1 MTQET
6 LAKKEMV
13 QNMFNNIA
21 PKYDLLNHL
30 LSVGIDKGWRR
41 KVRKALAAGHPEII
55 LDVATGTGDL
65 AIELAKLSVK
75 KIIGI
80 DIAEDMLEIGKK
92 KVAKKGFDQI
102 ITLEPGDS
110 EAIRYEDN
118 YFDAITVAFGVRNY
132 ENLEKGLREMCRVL
146 KPGKKVAILEF
157 SKPSSFPMK
166 NIYQFYFN
174 YILPG
179 VGRMVSKDR
188 SAYTYLPQSVARFPE
203 NKKFMDVLQKV
214 GFKNPRQNRL
224 TFGIATL
231 YLAEKEIIRNPLK

>member
-1 MTQET
+1 MTQKT
-6 LAKKEMV
+6 HAKKEMV

-30 LSVGIDKGWRR
+30 LSAGIDKGWRR
-41 KVRKALAAGHPEII
+41 KVRKALAADHPEII

-65 AIELAKLSVK
+65 AIELARLPVR

-92 KVAKKGFDQI
+92 KIVKRGLEQI

-110 EAIRYEDN
+110 ENIRFDDN
-118 YFDAITVAFGVRNY
+118 HFDAITVAFGVRNY
-132 ENLEKGLREMCRVL
+132 ENLEKGLREMYRVL
-146 KPGKKVAILEF
+146 KPGKKAAILEF
-157 SKPSSFPMK
+157 SRPASFPMK
-166 NIYQFYFN
+166 NIYKFYFN

-179 VGRMVSKDR
+179 VGRLVSKDR

-203 NKKFMDVLQKV
+203 NKVFMDVLQKA

-231 YLAEKEIIRNPLK
+231 YLAEK

>member
-1 MTQET
+1 MTQKT

-30 LSVGIDKGWRR
+30 LSAGIDKGWRK
-41 KVRKALAAGHPEII
+41 KVRKALAGNHPEVI

-65 AIELAKLSVK
+65 AIELAKLPVK

-80 DIAEDMLEIGKK
+80 DIAEDMLDIGRKK
-92 KVAKKGFDQI
+92 IAKKGLDQI

-132 ENLEKGLREMCRVL
+132 ENLEKGLHEMYRVL

-179 VGRMVSKDR
+179 IGRMVSKDS

-203 NKKFMDVLQKV
+203 NKEFMDVLLKV
-214 GFKNPRQNRL
+214 GFKNPLQNRL

-231 YLAEKEIIRNPLK
+231 YLAVK

>member
-1 MTQET
+1 MTQKT

-13 QNMFNNIA
+13 QSMFNNIA

-30 LSVGIDKGWRR
+30 LSAGIDKGWRR
-41 KVRKALAAGHPEII
+41 KVRKALAGDHPEII

-65 AIELAKLSVK
+65 AIELAKLPVK

-80 DIAEDMLEIGKK
+80 DIAEDMLKIGRK
-92 KVAKKGFDQI
+92 KVAKRKLDQI
-102 ITLEPGDS
+102 IVLEPGDS
-110 EAIRYEDN
+110 ENIRFKDD

-132 ENLEKGLREMCRVL
+132 ENLEKGLSEMYRVL

-157 SKPSSFPMK
+157 SKPAAFPMK
-166 NIYQFYFN
+166 NLYQFYFN
-174 YILPG
+174 HILPAI
-179 VGRMVSKDR
+179 GRMVSKDK

-203 NKKFMDVLQKV
+203 KKDFMDVLMKV
-214 GFKNPRQNRL
+214 GFKNPRQKRL

-231 YLAEKEIIRNPLK
+231 YLADK

>member
-1 MTQET
+1 MTQKT
-6 LAKKEMV
+6 YTKKEMV

-30 LSVGIDKGWRR
+30 LSAGIDKGWRK
-41 KVRKALAAGHPEII
+41 KVRKALTEDHPEII

-65 AIELAKLSVK
+65 AIELARLPLK

-80 DIAEDMLEIGKK
+80 DIAEDMLEIGRK
-92 KVAKKGFDQI
+92 KVDRRGLDQI
-102 ITLEPGDS
+102 ITLEVGDS
-110 EAIRYEDN
+110 EAIRYGDN

-132 ENLEKGLREMCRVL
+132 ENLEKGLREMYRVL

-157 SKPSSFPMK
+157 SRPAAFPMK
-166 NIYQFYFN
+166 NLYQFYFN
-174 YILPG
+174 HILPN
-179 VGRMVSKDR
+179 VGRMVSKDK

-203 NKKFMDVLQKV
+203 NKEFMETLLRV
-214 GFKNPRQNRL
+214 GYKNPSQERL

-231 YLAEKEIIRNPLK
+231 YIAEK

>member
-6 LAKKEMV
+6 PAKKEMV

-30 LSVGIDKGWRR
+30 LSAGIDKGWRR

-65 AIELAKLSVK
+65 AIELAKLPVK

-132 ENLEKGLREMCRVL
+132 ENLEKGLREMYRVL

-179 VGRMVSKDR
+179 VGRMVSKDS

-203 NKKFMDVLQKV
+203 NKEFMNVLLKV
-214 GFKNPRQNRL
+214 GFRNPQQNRL

-231 YLAEKEIIRNPLK
+231 YLAEK

>member
-1 MTQET
+1 MVQET
-6 LAKKEMV
+6 PAKKEMV

-30 LSVGIDKGWRR
+30 LSAGIDKGWRR
-41 KVRKALAAGHPEII
+41 KVRKALTGSHPETI

-65 AIELAKLSVK
+65 AIELAKMPAK

-80 DIAEDMLEIGKK
+80 DIAEDMLEIGRK
-92 KVAKKGFDQI
+92 KVQKKGLSDI
-102 ITLEPGDS
+102 IVLEPGDS
-110 EAIRYEDN
+110 EDIHYADN

-132 ENLEKGLREMCRVL
+132 ENLEKGLREMQRVL

-157 SKPSSFPMK
+157 SKPAAFPMK
-166 NIYQFYFN
+166 NLYRFYFN
-174 YILPG
+174 HILPTI
-179 VGRMVSKDR
+179 GRMVSKDD

-203 NKKFMDVLQKV
+203 NEDFLHILLKT
-214 GFKNPRQNRL
+214 GFKNPFQKRL

-231 YLAEKEIIRNPLK
+231 YVAEK

>member
-1 MTQET
+1 
-6 LAKKEMV
+6 MV

-30 LSVGIDKGWRR
+30 LSAGIDKGWRR
-41 KVRKALAAGHPEII
+41 KVRKALAGSHPEII

-65 AIELAKLSVK
+65 AIELAKMPVK

-80 DIAEDMLEIGKK
+80 DIAEDMLEIGRKK
-92 KVAKKGFDQI
+92 IAKKQLSDM

-110 EAIRYEDN
+110 EDIHYADN

-132 ENLEKGLREMCRVL
+132 ENLEKGLREMQRVL

-157 SKPSSFPMK
+157 SKPAAFPMK
-166 NIYQFYFN
+166 NLYQFYFN
-174 YILPG
+174 HILPTI
-179 VGRMVSKDR
+179 GRMVSKDD

-203 NKKFMDVLQKV
+203 NEDFLNILLKT
-214 GFKNPRQNRL
+214 GFKNPSQKRL

-231 YLAEKEIIRNPLK
+231 YVAEK